1 MRPFDYR
8 KAIVGNH
15 HFAMTR
21 KERGRRACRKSER
34 SDRAVQYGKA
44 YGSNSVLARNSTTR
58 KVAATGRL
66 NKAKRR
72 EALVGGIGSSE
83 DQSPENGKNRHR
95 AR

>member
-1 MRPFDYR
+1 
-8 KAIVGNH
+8 
-15 HFAMTR
+15 
-21 KERGRRACRKSER
+21 
-34 SDRAVQYGKA
+34 
-44 YGSNSVLARNSTTR
+44 
-58 KVAATGRL
+58 L